1 MHASAT
7 KARSPPYTTE
17 KNHDTDLR
25 RRALSSEGRSRAMR
39 PKVISLSA
47 TAMAV
52 GTIDQA
58 SRSKGLSD
66 GSLRAVR
73 AQVIV
78 LSTTAT
84 IAIMVKTP
92 IPATSRADPT
102 DHSSHNHFAHTTAMN
117 RAVTLPV

>member
-39 PKVISLSA
+39 PNVIPLSA

-52 GTIDQA
+52 ATIDQA

-66 GSLRAVR
+66 GSLRAIR

-78 LSTTAT
+78 LSGPATTA
-84 IAIMVKTP
+84 IIVTP
-92 IPATSRADPT
+92 PPPATSRGDWRCH
-102 DHSSHNHFAHTTAMN
+102 DD
-117 RAVTLPV
+117 